1 MALLNHEEKIMS
13 LDNANETKKCKH
25 CQIDIPKKAKVCP
38 NCRKKQKRPVL
49 GIILI
54 IMGVLI
60 LIGVFAGGEEDG
72 PEKVASNSSV
82 ESSSPEVPEFFE
94 VGDTAEYRDVKVTLD
109 SIVESNG
116 SQFNTP
122 SDGNIFLIATFTIEN
137 NTDSDL
143 AVSSMISFDAYQ
155 DGYSTNLSL
164 SALIEK
170 DGEQLD
176 GTIAP
181 GKKMKGSVGY
191 EVPADYSEFEISYQS
206 DLWSSKKF
214 TFVYK
219 K

>member
-1 MALLNHEEKIMS
+1 MS

-25 CQIDIPKKAKVCP
+25 CQSDIPKKAKVCP

-49 GIILI
+49 GAILI
-54 IMGVLI
+54 VFGVLV
-60 LIGVFAGGEEDG
+60 LIGVITNGEEDG

-82 ESSSPEVPEFFE
+82 ESSSPEAPEFFE
-94 VGDTAEYRDVKVTLD
+94 VGDTAEYRNVKVTLD

-116 SQFNTP
+116 SQFNSP
-122 SDGNIFLIATFTIEN
+122 SDGNIFLIATFIIEN
-137 NTDSDL
+137 NTDSEL
-143 AVSSMISFDAYQ
+143 AVSSMMSFDAYR

>member
-1 MALLNHEEKIMS
+1 MS

-25 CQIDIPKKAKVCP
+25 CQSDIPKKAKVCP

-49 GIILI
+49 GAILI
-54 IMGVLI
+54 VFGVLV
-60 LIGVFAGGEEDG
+60 LISVITNGEEDG

-82 ESSSPEVPEFFE
+82 ESSSPEAPEFFE
-94 VGDTAEYRDVKVTLD
+94 VGDTAEYRNVKVTLD

-116 SQFNTP
+116 SQFNSP
-122 SDGNIFLIATFTIEN
+122 SDGNIFLIATFIIEN
-137 NTDSDL
+137 NTDSEL
-143 AVSSMISFDAYQ
+143 AVSSMMSFDAYQ

-164 SALIEK
+164 SALIAT

>member
-1 MALLNHEEKIMS
+1 MS

-25 CQIDIPKKAKVCP
+25 CQSDIPKKAKVCP

-49 GIILI
+49 GAILI
-54 IMGVLI
+54 VFGVLV
-60 LIGVFAGGEEDG
+60 LISVITNGEEDG

-82 ESSSPEVPEFFE
+82 ESSSPEAPEFFE
-94 VGDTAEYRDVKVTLD
+94 VGDTAEYRNVKVTLD

-116 SQFNTP
+116 SQFNSP
-122 SDGNIFLIATFTIEN
+122 SDGNIFLIATFIIEN
-137 NTDSDL
+137 NTDSEL
-143 AVSSMISFDAYQ
+143 AVSSMMSFDAYQ

-164 SALIEK
+164 SALLEK

>member
-1 MALLNHEEKIMS
+1 MS
-13 LDNANETKKCKH
+13 LDNANEIKKCKH
-25 CQIDIPKKAKVCP
+25 CQSDIPKKAKVCP
-38 NCRKKQKRPVL
+38 NCRKKQGRPVL
-49 GIILI
+49 GITIAVIGLF
-54 IMGVLI
+54 I
-60 LIGVFAGGEEDG
+60 LIGAVAGSEEEG
-72 PEKVASNSSV
+72 PEKVASNTNSTV
-82 ESSSPEVPEFFE
+82 ESSVAEKPEVFG
-94 VGDTAEYRDVKVTLD
+94 VGDTAEYRNVKVTLD

-122 SDGNIFLIATFTIEN
+122 SEGNVFLLATFTIEN
-137 NTDSDL
+137 NTESDL
-143 AVSSMISFDAYQ
+143 AVSSMMSFDAYQ

-176 GTIAP
+176 GTVAP

-191 EVPADYSEFEISYQS
+191 EVPADYSEFEINYQS

>member
-1 MALLNHEEKIMS
+1 MN
-13 LDNANETKKCKH
+13 LDNANNTKKCKH
-25 CQIDIPKKAKVCP
+25 CQSDIPKKAKVCP

-49 GIILI
+49 GITLI
-54 IMGVLI
+54 IIGVLV
-60 LIGVFAGGEEDG
+60 LIGVITGGEEDG
-72 PEKVASNSSV
+72 PEKVAGNSSV
-82 ESSSPEVPEFFE
+82 ESSSPEAPEFFE
-94 VGDTAEYRDVKVTLD
+94 VGDTAEYRNVKVTLD

-116 SQFNTP
+116 SQFNSP

-143 AVSSMISFDAYQ
+143 AVSSMMSFDAYQ